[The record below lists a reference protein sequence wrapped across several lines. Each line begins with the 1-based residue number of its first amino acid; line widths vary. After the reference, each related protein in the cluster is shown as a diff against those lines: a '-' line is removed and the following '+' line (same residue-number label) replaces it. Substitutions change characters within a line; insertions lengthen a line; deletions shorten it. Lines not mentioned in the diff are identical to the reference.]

1 MKSLPIKN
9 TSLTLE
15 ETNLILKAR
24 FTITR
29 LDKIRDIFLF
39 SCFTGLS
46 YNDIKNLTINNL
58 VIAPDGKYWLKIY
71 VQKSNTPIK
80 IPLLDTSRTIIEK
93 YRNSSNETGSLLPV
107 PSIQKTN
114 YYLKEVGK
122 ECKLEKHLTFN
133 FARHTF
139 ICTIIMGNDL
149 ETSIVNKLIGRKVQG
164 NSKITDFQLYKAMKT
179 VSEKLKGN
187 NIINI

>member
-58 VIAPDGKYWLKIY
+58 VITPDGKYWLKIY

-80 IPLLDTSRTIIEK
+80 IPLLDISRTIIVK

-107 PSIQKTN
+107 PSIQKT
-114 YYLKEVGK
+114 
-122 ECKLEKHLTFN
+122 N

>member
-1 MKSLPIKN
+1 MRYL
-9 TSLTLE
+9 
-15 ETNLILKAR
+15 
-24 FTITR
+24 
-29 LDKIRDIFLF
+29 FLF

-58 VIAPDGKYWLKIY
+58 VITPDGKYWLKIY

-80 IPLLDTSRTIIEK
+80 IPLLDISRTIIEK

>member
-58 VIAPDGKYWLKIY
+58 VITPDGKYWLKIC
-71 VQKSNTPIK
+71 V
-80 IPLLDTSRTIIEK
+80 L
-93 YRNSSNETGSLLPV
+93 SL
-107 PSIQKTN
+107 I
-114 YYLKEVGK
+114 
-122 ECKLEKHLTFN
+122 H
-133 FARHTF
+133 
-139 ICTIIMGNDL
+139 I
-149 ETSIVNKLIGRKVQG
+149 
-164 NSKITDFQLYKAMKT
+164 
-179 VSEKLKGN
+179 
-187 NIINI
+187 

>member
-24 FTITR
+24 LTITR

-58 VIAPDGKYWLKIY
+58 VITPDG
-71 VQKSNTPIK
+71 N
-80 IPLLDTSRTIIEK
+80 
-93 YRNSSNETGSLLPV
+93 
-107 PSIQKTN
+107 
-114 YYLKEVGK
+114 
-122 ECKLEKHLTFN
+122 
-133 FARHTF
+133 
-139 ICTIIMGNDL
+139 
-149 ETSIVNKLIGRKVQG
+149 IG
-164 NSKITDFQLYKAMKT
+164 
-179 VSEKLKGN
+179 
-187 NIINI
+187 

>member
-1 MKSLPIKN
+1 MESRIHGDMYVRFGGR
-9 TSLTLE
+9 LT
-15 ETNLILKAR
+15 ETYHRKVAKR
-24 FTITR
+24 
-29 LDKIRDIFLF
+29 
-39 SCFTGLS
+39 CW
-46 YNDIKNLTINNL
+46 
-58 VIAPDGKYWLKIY
+58 P
-71 VQKSNTPIK
+71 
-80 IPLLDTSRTIIEK
+80 
-93 YRNSSNETGSLLPV
+93 SLL
-107 PSIQKTN
+107 
-114 YYLKEVGK
+114 KEIGK

-179 VSEKLKGN
+179 VSEKSKGN